1 MYAAKGTQAYAQIGV
16 ESAVMSASQQQLVTM
31 LFDGVLSALV
41 RARLFMQDNNQQG
54 KGVSLSKAI
63 NIIENGLRVS
73 LDEESK
79 DELTQNLIA
88 LYSYMVR
95 RLLQA
100 NLRNDVSAVEEVEA
114 LMRNIAD
121 AWKGPSLMNNAP
133 HLYFAW
139 QQLVEKSQLMLRLAT
154 EEQWD
159 ELIASEMAYV
169 NAVQEIAHLTEEVA
183 PSTTMQEQLRPM
195 LLLIL
200 DNESK
205 VKQLLQI
212 RMDELAKLVGQSS
225 VQKSVLSAYGDQ
237 GGFVLAP
244 QDNLF

>member
-1 MYAAKGTQAYAQIGV
+1 M
-16 ESAVMSASQQQLVTM
+16 
-31 LFDGVLSALV
+31 
-41 RARLFMQDNNQQG
+41 
-54 KGVSLSKAI
+54 
-63 NIIENGLRVS
+63 
-73 LDEESK
+73 
-79 DELTQNLIA
+79 
-88 LYSYMVR
+88 
-95 RLLQA
+95 
-100 NLRNDVSAVEEVEA
+100 ND
-114 LMRNIAD
+114 
-121 AWKGPSLMNNAP
+121 AP

-169 NAVQEIAHLTEEVA
+169 NAVQEIAHLTEEID
-183 PSTTMQEQLRPM
+183 PSITMQEQLRPM
-195 LLLIL
+195 LRLIL

-225 VQKSVLSAYGDQ
+225 VQKSVQKSVLSAYGDQ

>member
-1 MYAAKGTQAYAQIGV
+1 
-16 ESAVMSASQQQLVTM
+16 
-31 LFDGVLSALV
+31 
-41 RARLFMQDNNQQG
+41 
-54 KGVSLSKAI
+54 
-63 NIIENGLRVS
+63 
-73 LDEESK
+73 
-79 DELTQNLIA
+79 
-88 LYSYMVR
+88 
-95 RLLQA
+95 
-100 NLRNDVSAVEEVEA
+100 
-114 LMRNIAD
+114 
-121 AWKGPSLMNNAP
+121 MNHAP

-154 EEQWD
+154 EEQWE

-169 NAVQEIAHLTEEVA
+169 NAVQEIAHLTEEID

-195 LLLIL
+195 LRLIL

-237 GGFVLAP
+237 ECLWRSGRLCAGSAG
-244 QDNLF
+244 